1 MRGIACVEEFVT
13 NCSSSER
20 RNSFQVT
27 ASGALETSTQLC
39 TKNSQLRKGK
49 VALAFYPTFPEIT
62 YKR

>member
-39 TKNSQLRKGK
+39 TKNSQLRKGEWHARF
-49 VALAFYPTFPEIT
+49 VPQSTRRMAT
-62 YKR
+62 

>member
-1 MRGIACVEEFVT
+1 MEISKHRDMMRGIACVEEFVT

-39 TKNSQLRKGK
+39 TKNSQLRRG
-49 VALAFYPTFPEIT
+49 E
-62 YKR
+62 